1 MSVKSSSPPSGASLP
16 ALTLQFEQPQDG
28 PAVDALIDRAFGP
41 GRYTKVS
48 ERVREIAQ
56 FAPELSV
63 VAWCEGRLMGCAR
76 MWRVR
81 VGGQPV
87 TFLGPFAVEQGER
100 NAGFGARMIER
111 ACEAAR
117 AAGETHVLLVGDEP
131 YFTRVGFSGAL
142 AEGVVMPAPV
152 DQRRVLARDLTG
164 AGEALAGLARV
175 LRHVDEGRRRR
186 ASPQAGVTSPDS
198 KVWRPR

>member
-1 MSVKSSSPPSGASLP
+1 MSLQPQAPQP
-16 ALTLQFEQPQDG
+16 ALILQFERPEDG
-28 PAVDALIDRAFGP
+28 PSVDGLVDRAFGP

-48 ERVREIAQ
+48 ERVREFAR

-63 VAWCEGRLMGCAR
+63 VAVSQGRLMGCAR

-87 TFLGPFAVEQGER
+87 TFLGPFAVDQGER
-100 NAGFGARMIER
+100 NAGFGARMIDR

-117 AAGETHVLLVGDEP
+117 AAGETHVFLVGDEP
-131 YFTRVGFSGAL
+131 YFGRVGFSGAL
-142 AEGVVMPAPV
+142 ATGVVMPAPV

-164 AGEALAGLARV
+164 GDTPLSG
-175 LRHVDEGRRRR
+175 
-186 ASPQAGVTSPDS
+186 SVTPA
-198 KVWRPR
+198 